1 MDNFS
6 QKDDMTR
13 IGGFIRP
20 SSQEEERTP
29 DVVTPPPE
37 PSFPPPAPPQG
48 PAFSPPPSTP
58 APGQAF
64 PTPEQGSAFVSPDP
78 RPSFVP
84 PSPEPSFPSA
94 SPSFQAQNL
103 SFSAPNPPTSLQG
116 PSFSSPEY
124 QTYAAPQD
132 DMWFEVEQADPAN
145 VHPLREG
152 QLVTVGRDT
161 NQDIVIIDKTL
172 SRNHLILQRSGDR
185 IAVQVLGLNGLVYA
199 SQVYKSTN
207 LEVIVP
213 CSLTIGNVT
222 CRIRKKIDNDATIL
236 MSDPAA
242 IARHLPGAAVPPLE
256 RPSRSSPP
264 VWPPSEN
271 QGPFGQPPANDK
283 SFFAADQPNVPVFP
297 TGQAEVRFPSTQP
310 TQPAY
315 EFRQP
320 ALPGQS
326 GDRPFAGAASA
337 PDHGKKG
344 PLNTKLLLYGGL
356 GLGLLLAVGVGL
368 YFWLRSPASPP
379 VESSRQTPP
388 AATQAPPV
396 APPPPAKQG
405 EPQAPTSSLH
415 SHYLSKAKSYLTEGK
430 PLDACDYLKD
440 IPSTSPLRSEAV
452 ELAKQIPGCTL

>member
-20 SSQEEERTP
+20 SSQEGGRTP
-29 DVVTPPPE
+29 DAVTQPPE
-37 PSFPPPAPPQG
+37 PSFSPPAPPQG
-48 PAFSPPPSTP
+48 PAFPPM
-58 APGQAF
+58 
-64 PTPEQGSAFVSPDP
+64 EQGSAFVPPDP

-84 PSPEPSFPSA
+84 PSSEPSFPSA
-94 SPSFQAQNL
+94 PPSFQAQNL
-103 SFSAPNPPTSLQG
+103 SFSAPNPPSSPQGSSL
-116 PSFSSPEY
+116 PSPEY
-124 QTYAAPQD
+124 QTYSAPQD

-152 QLVTVGRDT
+152 QLVTVGRDSS
-161 NQDIVIIDKTL
+161 QDIVIIDKTL

-199 SQVYKSTN
+199 DQVHKSTN
-207 LEVIVP
+207 LEMVVP

-242 IARHLPGAAVPPLE
+242 IARHLPGAAVPPPE
-256 RPSRSSPP
+256 RPSSSRSTPP

-271 QGPFGQPPANDK
+271 QGPFGQPPAHEQP
-283 SFFAADQPNVPVFP
+283 FFTADPPNAPVFP
-297 TGQAEVRFPSTQP
+297 TGQAETRFPSSP
-310 TQPAY
+310 PVQPAY

-320 ALPGQS
+320 AFPGQG
-326 GDRPFAGAASA
+326 GDRPFDGAVSA
-337 PDHGKKG
+337 PDQGRKG
-344 PLNTKLLLYGGL
+344 PLNTKLLLYSGL

-368 YFWLRSPASPP
+368 SFWLRSPAPLP
-379 VESSRQTPP
+379 VDASRQTPP
-388 AATQAPPV
+388 AATSQAPPIT
-396 APPPPAKQG
+396 PPPPAKVE

-440 IPSTSPLRSEAV
+440 IPSTSPLRSEADA
-452 ELAKQIPGCTL
+452 LAKQIPGCTL